1 MFNFKHSTTL
11 LFLWSPSALPQP
23 LPQEMDCTEE
33 SFLVWLKMYISGVR
47 PVGTAAGVQLLG
59 EAEQGGPTHWGSR
72 AEGGPQGEMLQ
83 EEA

>member
-1 MFNFKHSTTL
+1 MFHWGTARGWGKDPGL
-11 LFLWSPSALPQP
+11 LPHCEPGL
-23 LPQEMDCTEE
+23 EE
-33 SFLVWLKMYISGVR
+33 GVDGGPD